1 MANTYHQIY
10 IQAVFAVKNRDALI
24 LPTYKDELC
33 KYITGIFKNKEQ
45 KLLAINSMPDHIHIF
60 FGLAPKMRL
69 SDLIADIK
77 SDSSYFINDKKFLRT
92 KFNWQEG
99 YGVFSYSQSQK
110 DVVIKYIMN
119 QEEHHKKQTF
129 REEYYDFLKKFNI
142 EHDDRYV
149 FDFFD

>member
-24 LPTYKDELC
+24 LPQFKDEVC
-33 KYITGIFKNKEQ
+33 KYITGIMKNKGQ
-45 KLLAINSMPDHIHIF
+45 KLLAINSMPDHMHIF
-60 FGLAPKMRL
+60 FGLEPKMRL

-77 SDSSYFINDKKFLRT
+77 SDSSYFINDKKFLRM

-129 REEYYDFLKKFNI
+129 RDEYYSFLKKFNI
-142 EHDDRYV
+142 EHDDKYV